1 MKLTY
6 DKKRLIY
13 SVIVLILLFFI
24 LLFGNILLSFANLR
38 WDLTEEKL
46 YTLSKGTK
54 NIISKIKTPITI
66 KLFYSRSN
74 PHVPT
79 YLKLYARRVKEFLEE
94 YERASNGKIH
104 VEIYDPKPDSDEEE
118 WAEKYGLK
126 AMETAEGEKIYFGLV
141 FQSADRIDK
150 IPFLDPSEEQLLE
163 YKITR
168 AIYNL
173 QNPKKKVIG
182 IISGLPVFGNQKKG
196 KDEWLFIKELKKTYK
211 VKEIK
216 EDAKEIDK
224 DVDLLLV
231 IYPKD
236 VKPSLEY
243 AIDQFILSGK
253 NAIILIDPYCLSE
266 SNGVGTLQGEPLK
279 KLFSSWGIRFTYRK
293 AVADLK
299 NSTYIRTKN
308 VIKESPV
315 IITARSDSFDKSNII
330 TSGLDNMLFPIAGS
344 IEKGKNCKLKFETLI
359 HSSKESDLLSIF
371 FVSMGT
377 DFVRRHISPKGKEY
391 PLAVMLS
398 GKFHTAFKSP
408 PKDTPKDAKHIKME
422 NKKSVVLIVGDTD
435 FIADNFY
442 VQKTNLL
449 GFVIS
454 RIFNDNL
461 NFLLNACEFLTGNQD
476 LISLRT
482 RGKFERPF
490 LKVLELKAK
499 AEEKW
504 LQKERE
510 LEKQVE
516 ILNNRLK
523 QLEKQKK
530 ESESLVLTPEQ
541 EKEIERFRQ
550 EKIRIQHE
558 LREVRKNLRADIER
572 LGLWLKFINIFLM
585 PLLISF
591 SGILFAL
598 YRRRRSRQGR

>member
-13 SVIVLILLFFI
+13 SVIGLILLFFI
-24 LLFGNILLSFANLR
+24 ILLVNILLSFANLR

-54 NIISKIKTPITI
+54 HIISKIKTPVTI

-74 PHVPT
+74 PHIPT

-104 VEIYDPKPDSDEEE
+104 IEIYDPKPDSDEEE

-141 FQSADRIDK
+141 FQSADRMDK

-182 IISGLPVFGNQKKG
+182 IISGLSVFGGQK

-216 EDAKEIDK
+216 KDAKGIDK

-236 VKPSLEY
+236 IKPSLEY

-253 NAIILIDPYCLSE
+253 NAIILMDPYCLSE
-266 SNGVGTLQGEPLK
+266 SKGVGTLQGEPLK
-279 KLFSSWGIRFTYRK
+279 KLFSSWGIRFTYKK

-299 NSTYIRTKN
+299 NSTYIRTQN
-308 VIKESPV
+308 MIKESPV

-330 TSGLDNMLFPIAGS
+330 TSGLDNMLLPIAGS
-344 IEKGKNCKLKFETLI
+344 IEKEKDCKLKFETLI
-359 HSSKESDLLSIF
+359 HSSKESDLVNIF
-371 FVSMGT
+371 FVNMGT
-377 DFVRRHISPKGKEY
+377 DFVRRQMNPKGKEY
-391 PLAVMLS
+391 PLAVMLR
-398 GKFHTAFKSP
+398 GRFHSAFKSP
-408 PKDTPKDAKHIKME
+408 PKDAPKDIKQIKE
-422 NKKSVVLIVGDTD
+422 GKKESVVLIIGDSD

-449 GFVIS
+449 GFIIS

-499 AEEKW
+499 AQERW

-530 ESESLVLTPEQ
+530 ESERLVLTPEQ

-558 LREVRKNLRADIER
+558 LKEVRKNLRADIER
-572 LGLWLKFINIFLM
+572 LGLCLKFINIFLM

-591 SGILFAL
+591 FGILFAL
-598 YRRRRSRQGR
+598 YRRRKARQER